1 MDELIE
7 KLKSHIHWEEGM
19 DDSMLS
25 FYINQAKT
33 YVKNATGKQT
43 EYLIIMVAGIFYD
56 YRVAEK
62 ELGQALDAMTPFLS
76 RRSMSMKRQTNKL
89 RWMGE
94 LLKLGDTIDPETD
107 RPVMGYPLERKI
119 RYNNIG
125 VTATDKFTTKDTN
138 EIVKKIEVRIDRE
151 IENNQKD
158 YRVKVVG
165 RIYDI
170 ERIYVKEEDR
180 LMEVSLSYAN

>member
-1 MDELIE
+1 M
-7 KLKSHIHWEEGM
+7 
-19 DDSMLS
+19 
-25 FYINQAKT
+25 
-33 YVKNATGKQT
+33 
-43 EYLIIMVAGIFYD
+43 
-56 YRVAEK
+56 
-62 ELGQALDAMTPFLS
+62 P
-76 RRSMSMKRQTNKL
+76 KRKTNKL
-89 RWMGE
+89 KWMGE
-94 LLKLGDTIDPETD
+94 LLKLGETIDPETD

-125 VTATDKFTTKDTN
+125 VTATDKFTTKDMN

-151 IENNQKD
+151 IEHNQKD
-158 YRVKVVG
+158 YRVKVGG

>member
-1 MDELIE
+1 
-7 KLKSHIHWEEGM
+7 
-19 DDSMLS
+19 
-25 FYINQAKT
+25 
-33 YVKNATGKQT
+33 
-43 EYLIIMVAGIFYD
+43 
-56 YRVAEK
+56 
-62 ELGQALDAMTPFLS
+62 
-76 RRSMSMKRQTNKL
+76 MKRQTNKL

-94 LLKLGDTIDPETD
+94 LLKLGETIDPETD

-151 IENNQKD
+151 IENDQKD
-158 YRVKVVG
+158 YRVKVGG

>member
-1 MDELIE
+1 
-7 KLKSHIHWEEGM
+7 
-19 DDSMLS
+19 
-25 FYINQAKT
+25 
-33 YVKNATGKQT
+33 
-43 EYLIIMVAGIFYD
+43 
-56 YRVAEK
+56 
-62 ELGQALDAMTPFLS
+62 
-76 RRSMSMKRQTNKL
+76 MKRQTNKL
-89 RWMGE
+89 RWMGD
-94 LLKLGDTIDPETD
+94 LLKLGETINPETD
-107 RPVMGYPLERKI
+107 RVVMGFPLERKI

-151 IENNQKD
+151 IENKQKD
-158 YRVKVVG
+158 YRVKVGG

>member
-1 MDELIE
+1 M
-7 KLKSHIHWEEGM
+7 
-19 DDSMLS
+19 
-25 FYINQAKT
+25 
-33 YVKNATGKQT
+33 
-43 EYLIIMVAGIFYD
+43 
-56 YRVAEK
+56 
-62 ELGQALDAMTPFLS
+62 P
-76 RRSMSMKRQTNKL
+76 KRKTNKL
-89 RWMGE
+89 KWMGE
-94 LLKLGDTIDPETD
+94 LLKLGETIDPDTD
-107 RPVMGYPLERKI
+107 RIVMGYPKVRNMK
-119 RYNNIG
+119 YNNIG

-158 YRVKVVG
+158 YRVKVGG

>member
-1 MDELIE
+1 
-7 KLKSHIHWEEGM
+7 
-19 DDSMLS
+19 
-25 FYINQAKT
+25 
-33 YVKNATGKQT
+33 
-43 EYLIIMVAGIFYD
+43 
-56 YRVAEK
+56 
-62 ELGQALDAMTPFLS
+62 
-76 RRSMSMKRQTNKL
+76 MKRQTNKL

-94 LLKLGDTIDPETD
+94 LLKLGETIDSETD
-107 RPVMGYPLERKI
+107 RPIMGYPLERKI

-158 YRVKVVG
+158 YRVKVGG